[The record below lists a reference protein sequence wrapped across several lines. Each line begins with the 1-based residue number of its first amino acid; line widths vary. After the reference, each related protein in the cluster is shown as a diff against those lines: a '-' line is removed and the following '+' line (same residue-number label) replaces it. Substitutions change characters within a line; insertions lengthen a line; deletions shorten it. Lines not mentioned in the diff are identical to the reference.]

1 MNPQQMLAT
10 GPTKEQEER
19 MLMAMKM
26 LQNQQPA
33 QETLGGIANGIN
45 QMANTYQMM
54 KRYQGAQPTSGGKAP
69 VPGIAHN
76 PGR

>member
-33 QETLGGIANGIN
+33 Q
-45 QMANTYQMM
+45 
-54 KRYQGAQPTSGGKAP
+54 
-69 VPGIAHN
+69 
-76 PGR
+76 